1 MRLPSLDFLKRRK
14 EQKELRE
21 NEKYEMGMKLVSKPD
36 NNYQRSLDSSNDH
49 YMRKALQQVK
59 RSNVSIPQDL
69 ARMHGTTLYN
79 PSIRQKEIVKEN
91 SSDLTK
97 TLDQLEKEVR
107 DELLQKTPKKRD
119 IYKPKKQSTEPKSE
133 TQKIL
138 HSSLSDMS
146 IRELEEC
153 IEHGF
158 RHDSSNLLF
167 GVKERYHPSKKSFW
181 GKTREQL
188 F

>member
-79 PSIRQKEIVKEN
+79 PSIRQREIVKEN

-107 DELLQKTPKKRD
+107 DDLDRDLKKNPKKRN
-119 IYKPKKQSTEPKSE
+119 IYKPKQSTEPKRE
-133 TQKIL
+133 VRK
-138 HSSLSDMS
+138 SSLSEMS
-146 IRELEEC
+146 IRDLELC

-158 RHDSSNLLF
+158 RHDSSHLLF
-167 GVKERYHPSKKSFW
+167 GVKERWSPSKNSFW

>member
-21 NEKYEMGMKLVSKPD
+21 NQKYEMGMKLVSKPD

-49 YMRKALQQVK
+49 YMRKALKQVK

-79 PSIRQKEIVKEN
+79 PSIRQREIVKEN

-119 IYKPKKQSTEPKSE
+119 IYKTKQPKEPKGE
-133 TQKIL
+133 TRKT
-138 HSSLSDMS
+138 SLSEMS
-146 IRELEEC
+146 IRELELC

-158 RHDSSNLLF
+158 RHDSSHLLF
-167 GVKERYHPSKKSFW
+167 GVKERYSPSKRTFW